1 MASHKLV
8 FWRQNSGKRLFR
20 YFSSNTQSNPFMC
33 RTGGNR
39 KQRLWAGRASNQSLT
54 WVLNICMLLVCPRH
68 IETIPS
74 ASNFRSSTKFNYS
87 INVIKKTTRYSWYE
101 IPGESSWPLE
111 CAYVVLRCRRWAW
124 NNSQSNLPPT
134 LSIAINYF
142 WLFYISG
149 KTMMNSNS
157 ATTKLGPRRG
167 AMPYHYLRVWL
178 YMGNRFNRGCL
189 CGWPQNRLFSSNASV
204 ICSFYYCYSK
214 GWLFM
219 ENE

>member
-1 MASHKLV
+1 MHV
-8 FWRQNSGKRLFR
+8 
-20 YFSSNTQSNPFMC
+20 
-33 RTGGNR
+33 TG
-39 KQRLWAGRASNQSLT
+39 
-54 WVLNICMLLVCPRH
+54 MLRH

-74 ASNFRSSTKFNYS
+74 ASNFRPSTKFNYS

-101 IPGESSWPLE
+101 IPGEPSRPLE

-124 NNSQSNLPPT
+124 NNSQGHLPPT

-142 WLFYISG
+142 WLFYIYRE
-149 KTMMNSNS
+149 KTRWIQIQQLLNWG
-157 ATTKLGPRRG
+157 LGG
-167 AMPYHYLRVWL
+167 DWPYHYLRVWL

-214 GWLFM
+214 GVIIHGKWIK
-219 ENE
+219 